1 MARGDAPV
9 SPWVWQAQD
18 ANGKTLSLTIA
29 FDNTT
34 GALLSGSA
42 VRQTGCLYGHMY
54 FGVGADGSPNSSAK
68 KFTIPAGTT
77 NVTAAQ
83 LLSVAGLSTISD
95 VNALQFTVGP

>member
-1 MARGDAPV
+1 MARGDTPV
-9 SPWVWQAQD
+9 SPGVWSAQD
-18 ANGKTLSLTIA
+18 SSGKTITLTIKY
-29 FDNTT
+29 DNTT

-54 FGVGADGSPNSSAK
+54 FGVGVDGSPNSSAK
-68 KFTIPAGTT
+68 KFTIPVGTT

-83 LLSVAGLSTISD
+83 LTSVAGLRTISD

>member
-1 MARGDAPV
+1 MARGDTPV

-18 ANGKTLSLTIA
+18 SSGKTVTLTINY
-29 FDNTT
+29 DDTT

-42 VRQTGCLYGHMY
+42 VRQAGCLFGHMY

-68 KFTIPAGTT
+68 KFAIPAGTT
-77 NVTAAQ
+77 NVTSAQ
-83 LLSVAGLSTISD
+83 LSSVAGLNTITD